1 MAHKRDVGDR
11 ARVIANENC
20 HYFDIGAVVEIIE
33 LQQNGTYPFYYATK
47 NLETP
52 EDAVMG
58 DHDTWCIADEELE
71 DLT

>member
-11 ARVIANENC
+11 AKVTGNVNN
-20 HYFDIGAVVEIIE
+20 HWFSIGETVEIVE
-33 LQQNGTYPFYYATK
+33 LHENVSYPFYYATR
-47 NLETP
+47 NLDNP
-52 EDAVMG
+52 EIAEMG